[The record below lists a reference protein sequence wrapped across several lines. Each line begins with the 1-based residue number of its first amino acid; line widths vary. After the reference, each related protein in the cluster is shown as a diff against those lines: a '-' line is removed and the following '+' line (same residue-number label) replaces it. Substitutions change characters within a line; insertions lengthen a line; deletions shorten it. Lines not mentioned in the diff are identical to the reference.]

1 MVRTIFINLLV
12 VILFGAIPARA
23 NSIVVIVN
31 KENPVNSLTVDEVR
45 RYFLL
50 DSKNWPSGS
59 KIKPVNLHKTSKTK
73 NYFLSKIL
81 KMNLND
87 YDHFWLSMKQKSGET
102 EPKTVKSNKFV
113 LKIVGKDA
121 KAIGYLPE
129 DYFNKLQAT
138 SKNKIKAVLIVK

>member
-1 MVRTIFINLLV
+1 MIRFVFINLLV
-12 VILFGAIPARA
+12 VFLFGAIPARA

-59 KIKPVNLHKTSKTK
+59 KIKPINLHKSSTTK
-73 NYFLSKIL
+73 NYFLNKIL
-81 KMNLND
+81 KMTLND

-138 SKNKIKAVLIVK
+138 SKNNIKAVLIVK